1 MADINEETGPVF
13 VERFLKDKIK
23 WFAAYEYHYRN
34 VKTLEQFHDV
44 VSKAF
49 NLKFTSEEER
59 HDFQFACLHFRLMG
73 SKPRVRS
80 IAIKAEYFLGG
91 PDSFNDFME
100 IYEKITSG
108 NFKGSDAVDFK
119 ELELVYEYFTLG
131 GNHYLGF
138 GASDKMMFE
147 VLNIFDKTSFHT
159 CGKQCLLYIIQKL
172 KLKKNIYNDIEKID
186 NKKLQDLSD
195 IYKAISETY
204 ELKNNVNIL
213 LNTFKLKKSVA
224 DIFSEYKYED
234 LETIVI
240 PDKRGNNIN
249 YKCVKL
255 NLDLIDLVYYSNPKS
270 DDEIL
275 KEDEELKKGLKKE
288 KKEEKKKFTII
299 YDDLKKHF
307 DILKGDLKTIDNL
320 YISRGGQIINNNK
333 LIFTPTQINTNTLAT
348 LTLDKMEYIFFDYE
362 TVIDFRTKSCMRE
375 YSLSIL
381 VVNHKQLMK
390 LLKIDDPN
398 FKFKDEK
405 DGKDKKDDKDKVD
418 KVDENSEEMLGEG
431 PQTIEEFREKYC
443 ITFKGYDATNQF
455 IKWILK
461 NQEGTVFRFIGFN
474 NSHFDNLI
482 LLDGLLKYQD
492 LDPDSKDYASSDFNV
507 SNVQYNGNELL
518 DFKVCGRHSTFDI
531 RKHITEG
538 SLSKVCESFGVKC
551 CKKKYFDHDLAQQE
565 YLKGEQNLLDFVDQ
579 NKDVQIYNEF
589 DVLAT
594 AVVFIKYQLALGK
607 IKCIPRGVRLTDK
620 KTIGSLIY
628 SIFKANTVQYK
639 FPKLKLKFYNDL
651 NKYKIAG
658 RVEMFNG
665 VQKIE
670 ERMASPD
677 ACSLYPYNMA
687 VNNVYYPHGEL
698 VETDHF
704 VDDPEL
710 IGFYYCDIDQRNLK
724 EKNLPLIYAKKT
736 GDENIW
742 DHDEIL
748 EDYLISTPMIDLLK
762 RHGCKVTIKSGFYFT
777 DIVKSCDLFK
787 FILDLMVQK
796 NQQDEYKRNNDPEY
810 NSCLREVYK
819 LLPNSMSG
827 KLMEGLHLDKTT
839 MINCAADYVAITK
852 NKKKNVNCI
861 NSIGNKIFLSYS
873 NNEEDEIDSQRPIFL
888 GVLIYD
894 YSKIYMYDYIIS
906 KIGLKNL
913 VYTDTDAVKTKYKD
927 FEDWVKSVN
936 DNNVIVPHWKDVEIY
951 DNRYKNHKIYEVNSK
966 VFGSFEDEL
975 EDFKNGNNYLFYC
988 LQKKTWFYGMDDKS
1002 KFRFKGLSGNS
1013 ILLNL
1018 NEEFI
1023 DITEIKHRKNAKKG
1037 LERRTEKVYKL
1048 KDQFEDK
1055 IMIYNYLNDN
1065 EHLNIKNNSK
1075 DLFDLL
1081 FLKREARILTSSFQ
1095 KIIKNAKR
1103 NVILEDEE
1111 RFNKY
1116 NNRIS
1121 MRYTIKTI
1129 TI

>member
-1 MADINEETGPVF
+1 MSYINEETEPVF
-13 VERFLKDKIK
+13 VQRFLKDKIK
-23 WFAAYEYHYRN
+23 WFVAYEYQYKN

-44 VSKAF
+44 ISKAF
-49 NLKFTSEEER
+49 NLKFTSEY
-59 HDFQFACLHFRLMG
+59 HDFQFACIHFRLIG
-73 SKPRVRS
+73 DKPRVRS

-100 IYEKITSG
+100 IYEEITSG
-108 NFKGSDAVDFK
+108 DFKGSDAVDFE

-131 GNHYLGF
+131 GNHYKGF

-147 VLNIFDKTSFHT
+147 VLNIFDKNSTHT
-159 CGKQCLLYIIQKL
+159 CGKQCLLYIINKL
-172 KLKKNIYNDIEKID
+172 KLKKSFYNEIEKID
-186 NKKLQDLSD
+186 NKKLQNLHD
-195 IYKAISETY
+195 IYNVISENDN
-204 ELKNNVNIL
+204 LKNNVNIL
-213 LNTFKLKKSVA
+213 LNTFKLRKSVSE
-224 DIFSEYKYED
+224 IFSKYKYED
-234 LETIVI
+234 LERIVI

-249 YKCVKL
+249 YKCVKM
-255 NLDLIDLVYYSNPKS
+255 NLDIINLVYYTTPKT

-275 KEDEELKKGLKKE
+275 KEDEEKLNNALNYETEDTKKE
-288 KKEEKKKFTII
+288 KKKSFTII

-320 YISRGGQIINNNK
+320 YISRSGQIINNNK
-333 LIFTPTQINTNTLAT
+333 LIFTPTQINTNL
-348 LTLDKMEYIFFDYE
+348 LSPQTLDKMEYIFFDYE

-381 VVNHKQLMK
+381 VVDQNELIE
-390 LLKIDDPN
+390 LLKIDDPD
-398 FKFKDEK
+398 FKFEDE
-405 DGKDKKDDKDKVD
+405 DEEDKVD
-418 KVDENSEEMLGEG
+418 DENKEA
-431 PQTIEEFREKYC
+431 TIDKPPKNSIEDFRADHC
-443 ITFKGYDATNQF
+443 TTFKGYDATNQF

-461 NQEGTVFRFIGFN
+461 HQEGRVFRFIGFN

-482 LLDGLLKYQD
+482 LLDGLLKYED
-492 LDPDSKDYASSDFNV
+492 ELPLNYGSSDFNV

-518 DFKVCGRHSTFDI
+518 DFKINGRHSTFDI

-551 CKKKYFDHDLAQQE
+551 CKKKYFDHNLAQQE
-565 YLKGEQNLLDFVDQ
+565 YLKGEQNLLDFVDD
-579 NKDVQIYNEF
+579 NKDVKIYNEF

-607 IKCIPRGVRLTDK
+607 IKCIPSGVKLTDK

-628 SIFKANTVQYK
+628 SIFRSNTKEYK
-639 FPKLKLKFYNDL
+639 FPKLNLKCYKDL
-651 NKYKIAG
+651 NNYKIAG

-665 VQKIE
+665 AQKIE

-736 GDENIW
+736 GAENIW

-787 FILDLMVQK
+787 FILDLMVKK
-796 NQQDEYKRNNDPEY
+796 NEQDEYKRNNDPKY

-873 NNEEDEIDSQRPIFL
+873 NNEEDEINSQRPIYL

-913 VYTDTDAVKTKYKD
+913 VYTDTDAVKTKYND
-927 FEDWVKSVN
+927 FEDWVKWVN
-936 DNNVIVPHWKDVEIY
+936 ENNVIVPHWKDVENY

-988 LQKKTWFYGMDDKS
+988 LQKKTWFYGVDDKT
-1002 KFRFKGLSGNS
+1002 KFRFKGLSENS

-1018 NEEFI
+1018 KEEFI
-1023 DITEIKHRKNAKKG
+1023 TITEIKHRKNAKKG
-1037 LERRTEKVYKL
+1037 LEKRIEKVYKL
-1048 KDQFEDK
+1048 KDDYEDK

-1065 EHLNIKNNSK
+1065 VHLTIKNNCK

-1095 KIIKNAKR
+1095 KIIKNGKR

-1129 TI
+1129 TIK